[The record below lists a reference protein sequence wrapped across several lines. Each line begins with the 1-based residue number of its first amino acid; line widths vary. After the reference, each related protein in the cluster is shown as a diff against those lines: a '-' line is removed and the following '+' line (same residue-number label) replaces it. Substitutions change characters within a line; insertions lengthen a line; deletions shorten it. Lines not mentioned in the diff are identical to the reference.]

1 MARVKNPDHYVDNK
15 EFLQHMIKF
24 KEDTQIARDI
34 GESDPQIPDEIGEI
48 FVRIASHL
56 SYKSNFINYGFRED
70 MISDGIENCIQYIHN
85 FDPNKSKNP
94 FAYFTQIIYYAFLRR
109 IQKEKKQLYVRYK
122 SLENT
127 QILNSLDN
135 NIEEDYNNITSL
147 GVSKLYDNMG
157 EFIENYEESME
168 KKKQIK
174 IKSSA
179 KKKKST
185 KRKQKGKN
193 GSSNNILQFAEG
205 LTEEEK
211 L

>member
-1 MARVKNPDHYVDNK
+1 MAVKNPDHYVDNK
-15 EFLQHMIKF
+15 EFLQHMIEF
-24 KEDTQIARDI
+24 KENTQVARDN
-34 GESDPQIPDEIGEI
+34 GEDDPRIPDVIGEI
-48 FVRIASHL
+48 FVKIASHL

-85 FDPNKSKNP
+85 FDPAKSRNP

-127 QILNSLDN
+127 QILNTLDN
-135 NIEEDYNNITSL
+135 RIEEDYNNITSL

-157 EFIENYEESME
+157 EFVQNYEESME

-174 IKSSA
+174 IKHRDSA
-179 KKKKST
+179 VKKKKTRKKKSAST
-185 KRKQKGKN
+185 G
-193 GSSNNILQFAEG
+193 NNILQFAEN
-205 LTEEEK
+205 LSEDEK
-211 L
+211 I